1 MIVLVGMVASA
12 IIYLLSPSLVD
23 KENNYYAYVD
33 DDQASSKTHEDH
45 YGLLS
50 FSPNIF
56 FEILLPP
63 IIFNSGYHINRRKQ
77 AIFSENVFCFKF
89 VKLCLSKLSIFC
101 IEINPSYTSVKK
113 TIIQKCFA
121 HTFGPFCSMLYL
133 GRF

>member
-63 IIFNSGYHINRRKQ
+63 IIFNSGYHINRGKQ
-77 AIFSENVFCFKF
+77 AIFNENVFCFTF
-89 VKLCLSKLSIFC
+89 VKLCLSKLSIFWC
-101 IEINPSYTSVKK
+101 VTPPSVLKS
-113 TIIQKCFA
+113 
-121 HTFGPFCSMLYL
+121 
-133 GRF
+133 